1 MFTLSLQ
8 TTGNVNNENIYQ
20 NSLAASGLL
29 SEFIT
34 SNDVKRGF
42 DQFKLRRFNTTDFI
56 VLLVG
61 IESHPLGIS
70 RAPMHFSTFWGG
82 KLWSFQLSSNCK
94 HLPTD
99 PRLPF
104 CPPLRA
110 FSIMS

>member
-8 TTGNVNNENIYQ
+8 TTGNVNNENVDQ
-20 NSLAASGLL
+20 NSLAASGPL

-56 VLLVG
+56 IRVVG

-70 RAPMHFSTFWGG
+70 RAPMHFSTFRGG

-99 PRLPF
+99 PRLPI

-110 FSIMS
+110 FSIRS